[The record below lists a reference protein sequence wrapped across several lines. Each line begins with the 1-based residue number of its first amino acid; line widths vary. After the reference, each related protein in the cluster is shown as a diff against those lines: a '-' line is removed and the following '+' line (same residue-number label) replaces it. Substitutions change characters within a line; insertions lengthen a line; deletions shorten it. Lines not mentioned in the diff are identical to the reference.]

1 MKKYI
6 LVLAIFFIYNYSFS
20 QSYIRKTKN
29 GGVNGFNF
37 TSHKID
43 GKSNTKIICNGPGYE
58 KCPTKSG
65 KPKEQP
71 AIDYVIKLIST
82 GILEGNGII
91 EGVAIKWKS
100 DNKEMSNSKIT
111 IK

>member
-6 LVLAIFFIYNYSFS
+6 LVLVISFIYNYSFS

-29 GGVNGFNF
+29 GGINGYNY

-43 GKSNTKIICNGPGYE
+43 SKSDTKIKSNGPGYE

-65 KPKEQP
+65 KPAEQP
-71 AIDYVIKLIST
+71 AIDYAIKLIST
-82 GILEGNGII
+82 GILKGQGTI
-91 EGVAIKWKS
+91 EGVSIKWKS
-100 DNKEMSNSKIT
+100 DNKEMSNSLIV